1 MTQAQLAKSHL
12 ADSVTVE
19 GQIEIDFGAMPEHK
33 KIPFCKMVQR
43 EVLRFMQTHPEECAA
58 MREANGNG

>member
-1 MTQAQLAKSHL
+1 MTEAQYAKSHL
-12 ADSVTVE
+12 ANSTTVE
-19 GQIEIDFGAMPEHK
+19 GKIEINFGAMPEHK